1 MRITDLDL
9 TKKNRVETDTDAYSV
24 ISNEYQQERYLEE
37 FGDVF
42 LVFDPEY
49 DVYRVLC
56 PKMHKKREKY
66 LDAKLEDVRRYGTS
80 GD

>member
-56 PKMHKKREKY
+56 PKMHEKREKY
-66 LDAKLEDVRRYGTS
+66 LNAKLEDIRRWGTS